1 MAKYERIIFWSEEYG
16 RWIVDVPELP
26 GCMADGAT
34 AAEALENVEKII
46 DEWIE
51 TATQLGRKIPEPKG
65 RLMYA

>member
-1 MAKYERIIFWSEEYG
+1 M
-16 RWIVDVPELP
+16 PELP

-51 TATQLGRKIPEPKG
+51 TATQFGRKIPEPKG

>member
-1 MAKYERIIFWSEEYG
+1 MAKYERIIFWSEEDG